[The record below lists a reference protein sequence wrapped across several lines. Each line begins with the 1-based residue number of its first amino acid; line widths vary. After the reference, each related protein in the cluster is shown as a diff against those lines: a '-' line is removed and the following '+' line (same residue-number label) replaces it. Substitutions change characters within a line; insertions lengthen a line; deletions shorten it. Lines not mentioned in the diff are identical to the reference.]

1 MVPISQRNVRKM
13 GEVWRLDRT
22 SFFRRNVS
30 GGNLGRKLWRGSKHE
45 LKKKKPK
52 LEKKW

>member
-1 MVPISQRNVRKM
+1 MVPISQLNVRKM

-30 GGNLGRKLWRGSKHE
+30 GGNWKEKNYGRL
-45 LKKKKPK
+45 
-52 LEKKW
+52 